1 MTKIDVTK
9 TYCNPIP
16 LPDYPLGRNCFNTGW
31 KHRADFRETADPT
44 VIYEDG
50 KWYLCTANPSFD
62 YIGALL
68 PPYSALT
75 PTDEH
80 GLYLYAMNS
89 GVVTD
94 IYE

>member
-44 VIYEDG
+44 VIYEDV
-50 KWYLCTANPSFD
+50 KWYLYPSCGMVSLMAQPFRWKWR
-62 YIGALL
+62 YF
-68 PPYSALT
+68 SRR
-75 PTDEH
+75 
-80 GLYLYAMNS
+80 NR
-89 GVVTD
+89 
-94 IYE
+94 